1 MWHVSLWAKRPH
13 AKLTAVVISVTGA
26 HWVTAQDTNEDRV
39 MPIALHC
46 MEKHECM
53 MHISCVVFED
63 KCHFRKTKQIRP
75 PVHGVESRI
84 RLARRSRAGP
94 ARSLKTHPSRT
105 SQFGPRT
112 KLACFSA
119 RGRGRRAGT
128 TPRASSRTSQETQ
141 ERRVQVSPSGTMRER

>member
-53 MHISCVVFED
+53 MHISCFVFED
-63 KCHFRKTKQIRP
+63 KCHFRKTKKIRP
-75 PVHGVESRI
+75 PVPGVESRI
-84 RLARRSRAGP
+84 RLARRSGLPARFVEDTSVTHITIRTQNEVGLFLRAG
-94 ARSLKTHPSRT
+94 K
-105 SQFGPRT
+105 RT
-112 KLACFSA
+112 KSGYYSKSIESNISGDSGATCSSEPERDDA
-119 RGRGRRAGT
+119 RA
-128 TPRASSRTSQETQ
+128 
-141 ERRVQVSPSGTMRER
+141 